1 MDNLITSGTSTT
13 TYSTVPST
21 TPYLTVPST
30 TPYSTVPST
39 TTYLT
44 VPSTTPYST
53 VPSTTTYLTVPSTTP
68 YSTVPSTTP
77 YSTVPSTTTSG
88 ATTTTSGQST
98 GKSISSLVEDLMGMF
113 PNITP
118 EQLTQLMNSGIDISK
133 LMPSINNNG
142 TVLSDKG
149 INSQY
154 RGPST
159 NILQKNYKG
168 ATNVYSPFLYYNK
181 GTSEKFSSIKANDL
195 KNISNSYLS
204 L

>member
-1 MDNLITSGTSTT
+1 MDTSTT
-13 TYSTVPST
+13 SGATST
-21 TPYLTVPST
+21 TSGATST
-30 TPYSTVPST
+30 TSGATST
-39 TTYLT
+39 TSGAT
-44 VPSTTPYST
+44 
-53 VPSTTTYLTVPSTTP
+53 
-68 YSTVPSTTP
+68 
-77 YSTVPSTTTSG
+77 TTTSG
-88 ATTTTSGQST
+88 ATTTTSGATSTTSGATSTTSGATTTTSGATSTTSGATSTTSGQST

-113 PNITP
+113 PNIKP
-118 EQLTQLMNSGIDISK
+118 DQLTQLMNSGIDISK

-181 GTSEKFSSIKANDL
+181 GTTEKFTSTKQ
-195 KNISNSYLS
+195 KK
-204 L
+204 